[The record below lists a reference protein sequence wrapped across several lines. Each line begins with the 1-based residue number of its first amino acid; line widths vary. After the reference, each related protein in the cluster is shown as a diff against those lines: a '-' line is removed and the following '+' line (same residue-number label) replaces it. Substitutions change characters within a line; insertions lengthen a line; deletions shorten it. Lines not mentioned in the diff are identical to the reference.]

1 MYIYVYEFTNT
12 IKPTHTL
19 SLSLSHTHTFVYVY
33 TEMDGADKWTTSLV
47 KGTPKALPA
56 LINAKH
62 PSQAGE
68 LLGKNFLA
76 KYRTSISGY
85 TRKLEFY
92 DEILGL
98 VGDSAAGESKI
109 AEMDFKIKIP
119 KIGFSMV
126 ATDRQEILYASI
138 HNIAF
143 HRNETLGRNTE
154 RHYTVT

>member
-1 MYIYVYEFTNT
+1 
-12 IKPTHTL
+12 
-19 SLSLSHTHTFVYVY
+19 
-33 TEMDGADKWTTSLV
+33 MDGADKWTTLIKRS
-47 KGTPKALPA
+47 PQALPA

-68 LLGKNFLA
+68 LLGKNFVA

-92 DEILGL
+92 DLNDWRVSENLGL
-98 VGDSAAGESKI
+98 VEDAAPGQPET
-109 AEMDFKIKIP
+109 AEMDFKIRIP

-126 ATDRQEILYASI
+126 ATDRQEIMYASI

-143 HRNETLGRNTE
+143 HRNETLGRNSEKLLVDQWTSSG
-154 RHYTVT
+154 RLVKVTVTVT